1 MSYATETGTQTLS
14 SDALYQ
20 RMLKL
25 SWMRHYSRGNFT
37 AYAQELRDYE
47 AKHGRVPCI
56 RVTDG
61 KQIA

>member
-1 MSYATETGTQTLS
+1 MTYAAETKTQPLS
-14 SDALYQ
+14 NDAINQ

-25 SWMRHYSRGNFT
+25 SWMRHYSRGNYT
-37 AYAQELRDYE
+37 AYAQELREYE

-61 KQIA
+61 RQIA